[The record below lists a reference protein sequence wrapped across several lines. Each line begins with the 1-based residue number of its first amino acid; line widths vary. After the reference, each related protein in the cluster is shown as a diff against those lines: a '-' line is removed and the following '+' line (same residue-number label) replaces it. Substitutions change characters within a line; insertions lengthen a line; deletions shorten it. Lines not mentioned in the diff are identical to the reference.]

1 MADEHSLD
9 IDALIAEVMTDM
21 VVPWAERRL
30 GDPTDPNLVQEVLVH
45 PILDFL
51 AWSLV
56 QYAPP
61 DQLEG
66 LTAAIGATLSQ
77 SFEGYVQLH
86 ITEHR
91 DNPEA

>member
-9 IDALIAEVMTDM
+9 IDALIAEVMTNM

-30 GDPTDPNLVQEVLVH
+30 GDPIDPNLVQEVLVH

-56 QYAPP
+56 QYAPL
-61 DQLEG
+61 DQLEA

-86 ITEHR
+86 VAEHR